1 MYLSHRITADGG
13 ISKKRI
19 EELCTIK
26 DILVLEDGP
35 HHTLG
40 ILLKDKINNILEQ
53 VHVSKVKPIWYFTLC
68 ITFQTMISA

>member
-35 HHTLG
+35 HRTLG
-40 ILLKDKINNILEQ
+40 ILLKDKINNILE
-53 VHVSKVKPIWYFTLC
+53 
-68 ITFQTMISA
+68 